1 MNRRNMLKLA
11 ALSAVPGTL
20 GSLVARTAFAQAG
33 ALQFACPVPMSGPFA
48 ANGKYADLGMKLA
61 IEQYGKVLGQPLA
74 YTVLDTEGKP
84 ATAVRR
90 VQEIAQQK
98 NARFFAGGILS
109 SEALAM
115 GKEVQKAGGIFITTA
130 GADEITGKDCNDA
143 TFRWSV
149 PTYGAIEQTVRP
161 LIQVMPKAKRWYT
174 ITPQYVFGDGLLSAA
189 KAIFKEKGIEHVGN
203 SYHSLNEKEFSGY
216 LTNAVA
222 AKPDVLLILN
232 FGSQSSDTLRQAV
245 SFGMKNNCTIL
256 LAWASGLE
264 QFESLGADLCE
275 GVYFG
280 AQYWHGI
287 DSPLNRDLVKRSNAA
302 FKANPNYSL
311 AGSYICTK
319 ILLDGIVKAGTVDPK
334 KVVATLEG
342 MKYDGLTGPEE
353 IRKGDHQVLKN
364 YYLLKG
370 KAKNKMKNADDYADI
385 VSSGQSFL
393 PLEQTGC
400 KMA

>member
-1 MNRRNMLKLA
+1 MLKLA

-20 GSLVARTAFAQAG
+20 GSLVARSAFAQAG
-33 ALQFACPVPMSGPFA
+33 TLQFACPVPMSGPFA

-115 GKEVQKAGGIFITTA
+115 GKEVQKAGGVFITTA

-161 LIQVMPKAKRWYT
+161 LIQMLPKAKRWYT

-280 AQYWHGI
+280 AQYWHDI
-287 DSPLNRDLVKRSNAA
+287 DSPLNRDLVKRTNAA

-319 ILLDGIVKAGTVDPK
+319 ILLDGIVKAGNVDPK
-334 KVVATLEG
+334 KVVAALEG

-353 IRKGDHQVLKN
+353 VRKGDHQVLKN

-393 PLEQTGC
+393 PLDKTGC

>member
-1 MNRRNMLKLA
+1 MLKLA

-20 GSLVARTAFAQAG
+20 GSLVARSAFAQAG
-33 ALQFACPVPMSGPFA
+33 TLQFACPVPMSGPFA

-74 YTVLDTEGKP
+74 YTTLDTEGKP

-161 LIQVMPKAKRWYT
+161 LIQMMPKAKRWYT

-280 AQYWHGI
+280 AQYWHDI

-353 IRKGDHQVLKN
+353 VRKGDHQVLKN

-393 PLEQTGC
+393 PLDKTGC